1 MTAPQLPPKA
11 RARGFTL
18 VEIMVVVGIIAI
30 TAAVALPNISGYMRA
45 SRIRSAHDSVAG
57 ALQKART
64 MAIMRN
70 TQMGISFIVAS
81 DSVFWVHIED
91 TIPGVSP
98 AGDVGFTRQGVDFA
112 APNPLVSTRYELPTN
127 IQFASSGADCPE
139 VAGFAPT
146 QAFMRFDRFGL
157 SKTAADT
164 PAAVP
169 VVLEG
174 GSTTKNRV
182 YAPASNDRS
191 VCIID
196 RTTGLRRWIKIAP
209 GGGITRG

>member
-1 MTAPQLPPKA
+1 MKRA

-18 VEIMVVVGIIAI
+18 VEILVVIGIIAI
-30 TAAVALPNISGYMRA
+30 TAAVALPNISGYIRA
-45 SRIRSAHDSVAG
+45 SRIRSAHDAVAG

-70 TQMGISFIVAS
+70 TQMGIVFVVAS

-98 AGDVGFTRQGVDFA
+98 AGDVGFTRQGLNYA
-112 APNPLVSTRYELPTN
+112 AANPLVSTRYELPSN
-127 IQFASSGADCPE
+127 VQFAANVTDCPE
-139 VAGFAPT
+139 VPGFAPT
-146 QAFMRFDRFGL
+146 QAFLRFDRFGL
-157 SKTAADT
+157 SSTAADV
-164 PAAVP
+164 PAAP
-169 VVLEG
+169 AVVLEG
-174 GSTTKNRV
+174 GSTTTNRV
-182 YAPASNDRS
+182 FAPTSADRA